1 MLLPALLE
9 PFFLLEDE
17 RDNQDDQDDITK
29 IIDAYVKLG
38 FKLELSKLIE
48 LSSKEPKIIVAL
60 KSSLDFWNM
69 IALMTLDPTKSKE
82 LTALLNSKFSIAL
95 SVVLYLSKILQEP
108 LLERLAN
115 FSLIY
120 N

>member
-17 RDNQDDQDDITK
+17 RDNQDDITK
-29 IIDAYVKLG
+29 IIDGYVKLG
-38 FKLELSKLIE
+38 FKLESAKLIE
-48 LSSKEPKIIVAL
+48 LSSKEPRIIIAL

-69 IALMTLDPTKSKE
+69 IALMTVDPTKSKE
-82 LTALLNSKFSIAL
+82 LTVPLNSKFSIDL

-108 LLERLAN
+108 
-115 FSLIY
+115 
-120 N
+120 